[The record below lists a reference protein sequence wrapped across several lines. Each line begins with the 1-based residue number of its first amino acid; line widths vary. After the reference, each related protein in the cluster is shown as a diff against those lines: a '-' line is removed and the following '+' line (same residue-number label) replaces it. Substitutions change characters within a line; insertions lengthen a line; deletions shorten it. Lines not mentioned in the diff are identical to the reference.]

1 MSIFSFFFFFGLDSQ
16 KAASVVILELLRSL
30 SSFFISIDKE
40 LFRWRSTIKIRVSIE
55 KDRIVFDFSSK
66 GDIDQLVLT
75 KCPTALQTTLSA
87 LLLDSMRDN
96 SLSLDEVLDEMRV
109 FITTAQLAN
118 ASIDTRLGT
127 GPVFFRRDRTG
138 RFSLLDRTGPD
149 CPVQPFESDR
159 TGWSG
164 SMSDRHPRM
173 KKNEHFSPILYRS
186 LFYSLKWN

>member
-1 MSIFSFFFFFGLDSQ
+1 M
-16 KAASVVILELLRSL
+16 LLFL
-30 SSFFISIDKE
+30 NCFAPSSFFISIDKE

-55 KDRIVFDFSSK
+55 KDRIVFHFSSK
-66 GDIDQLVLT
+66 GDLDQLVRT

-127 GPVFFRRDRTG
+127 GPVFFDG
-138 RFSLLDRTGPD
+138 TGPA
-149 CPVQPFESDR
+149 VQPFESDR

-173 KKNEHFSPILYRS
+173 KKPNISRQ
-186 LFYSLKWN
+186 FYIDLCFIR